1 MTFAALLAAY
11 SAVAA
16 ALVPR
21 LLVRAR
27 WPYRAPRLGVVT
39 WFTLGA
45 TSLLA
50 ALLGCATLVVPAV
63 GDGLAVLLH
72 ASLIQVRRD
81 YDVSN
86 GRAGVVVGTVAG
98 AALLVRLGFCAV
110 RQALETRRIRERQH
124 ASLDLLGAG
133 LRTPDSPDGL
143 LVLPHPT
150 PAAYCV
156 PGRQPRVVITSA
168 TRDLLA
174 DDQLSGVLAHER
186 EHLRGRH
193 ALLLGC
199 VAVWRRAFGPV
210 PVFAWAHREIGQLLE
225 MRADDAATAVCER
238 VRLAEALVLLAEAG
252 QQIGRPPTPPA
263 AVLSATGPDALAR
276 VRRLAAPYRPL
287 GTGYQALTLVALAV
301 FALLPVAVSVA
312 PAVAAAEVP
321 QTATVMT
328 GP

>member
-1 MTFAALLAAY
+1 V
-11 SAVAA
+11 VA
-16 ALVPR
+16 
-21 LLVRAR
+21 
-27 WPYRAPRLGVVT
+27 

-45 TSLLA
+45 TTLLA

-63 GDGLAVLLH
+63 GDGLALLLH
-72 ASLIQVRRD
+72 ASLIQLRRD

-86 GRAGVVVGTVAG
+86 GRSGVLLGVAAG
-98 AALLVRLGFCAV
+98 AALLLRLGYCAV
-110 RQALETRRIRERQH
+110 RLALETRRIRARQH
-124 ASLDLLGAG
+124 ASLRLLGAG
-133 LRTPDSPDGL
+133 LPTPEAPGL
-143 LVLPHPT
+143 LVLPHST

-174 DDQLSGVLAHER
+174 ADQLSGVLAHER
-186 EHLRGRH
+186 AHLRGRH

-199 VAVWRRAFGPV
+199 VAAWHRAFGPL
-210 PVFAWAHREIGQLLE
+210 PVFAWGHREIGQLLE
-225 MRADDAATAVCER
+225 MRADDAATAVCDR

-252 QQIGRPPTPPA
+252 QRAAYPASPA

-312 PAVAAAEVP
+312 PAVAAAEVSSSS
-321 QTATVMT
+321 TVLT
-328 GP
+328 GR

>member
-1 MTFAALLAAY
+1 MTFAVLLAVY
-11 SAVAA
+11 SAGAA
-16 ALVPR
+16 SLVPR

-45 TSLLA
+45 TTLLA

-72 ASLIQVRRD
+72 ASLMQVRRD

-86 GRAGVVVGTVAG
+86 GRTGVVLGVTAG
-98 AALLVRLGFCAV
+98 AALLLRLGYCAG
-110 RQALETRRIRERQH
+110 RYALETRRIRMRQH
-124 ASLDLLGAG
+124 ASLALLAPEAPG
-133 LRTPDSPDGL
+133 DL
-143 LVLPHPT
+143 LVLPHPA

-156 PGRQPRVVITSA
+156 PGRHPRVVITSA
-168 TRDLLA
+168 TRDLLDA
-174 DDQLSGVLAHER
+174 DQLSGVLAHER
-186 EHLRGRH
+186 AHLRGRH

-199 VAVWRRAFGPV
+199 VAVWRRAFGLL
-210 PVFAWAHREIGQLLE
+210 PVFALGHREIGQLLE
-225 MRADDAATAVCER
+225 MRADDEATAVCER

-252 QQIGRPPTPPA
+252 QPGGHGGPA
-263 AVLSATGPDALAR
+263 AVLAATGTDALAR

-287 GTGYQALTLVALAV
+287 GTGYQALALFALAV
-301 FALLPVAVSVA
+301 FALLPIAVSVA
-312 PAVAAAEVP
+312 PAVEAAKVP
-321 QTATVMT
+321 DSSSTVLT